1 MDHLHR
7 QEATGQDVEHTAPT
21 LRSRSSSLLS
31 RGGGGSHNNCLS
43 SASNLSQQSSITS
56 QPTGNHNRRRSS
68 NNNNNSQRILGFL
81 FSRVK
86 IRTTRQWK
94 RIKRRSKQQL
104 SETNLRKQLKKYA
117 ERGDWEQICLVL
129 SNYDFS
135 DIPEEEQQSPTTF
148 AAMSKSRLR
157 GRSSNNDVEDPQ
169 KNKADASRRPSYG
182 SRNSLRNSFTGKE
195 SAAAA
200 AAIKAALLVDEEAN
214 SSSLEESSS
223 SDNRRLDA
231 GENILHDMCHYNP
244 TLNVIETLLSSLRH
258 HRRGYTAGK
267 DEMGRTPLHVAA
279 ACGCDPQVIH
289 ALALAD
295 PSQASIGDVDG
306 RTPLHIVTRYLAYR
320 GRVEDSP
327 PKEMMEVAILP
338 PYTTEETFDDEAY
351 ERCTTTISILKDVMT
366 TYPGKVDFKDE
377 DTSGFSPLDYVLD
390 GNISDEHVLH
400 CLLRRKGLTNKSKRR
415 STASTATQVTGN
427 RSPSNYSTIRRRKRS
442 VSVCSEASSV
452 CSQDIDVLLRL
463 EEEEIDSRRK
473 RLERLR
479 PRRQK
484 VKIRNTL
491 FDVFGI
497 EQQQQQQEEMVVP
510 SSPQVSHVQKMMGI
524 PIHTPSKKVDGDYV
538 PQQSQPQQPPPA
550 LQEKIEN
557 TPINDDDD
565 AAAASDSPTA
575 PPPRRRRSSRKLLPI
590 SRSFPMT
597 SSKSDSKQQSHQRTP
612 RHSMTSADIYE
623 AHLAAYMDDFMD
635 ENLERYDENDSF
647 DILQDPDEV
656 EEEETGPHHKDE
668 KLLQDDKAVRSSPP
682 PIFEINIRLDE
693 MMMQDNRN
701 RSTWNDDFSDS
712 SRLERMS
719 VVSEISVPAILVH
732 RESGL

>member
-31 RGGGGSHNNCLS
+31 RGGGSHNNCLS
-43 SASNLSQQSSITS
+43 SASNLSQQSSTV
-56 QPTGNHNRRRSS
+56 GNSNNRRRSS
-68 NNNNNSQRILGFL
+68 NKNNNSQRILGLL

-86 IRTTRQWK
+86 IRTKRQWK
-94 RIKRRSKQQL
+94 RIKHRRRKQQL

-117 ERGDWEQICLVL
+117 ERGDWDQICLVL

-135 DIPEEEQQSPTTF
+135 DIPEEEQSPTTIA
-148 AAMSKSRLR
+148 AAMNKSRLR
-157 GRSSNNDVEDPQ
+157 GRGNNDVEDPQ
-169 KNKADASRRPSYG
+169 KNKAADSSRRPSYG

-200 AAIKAALLVDEEAN
+200 AVIKAALLVDEEEAN

-223 SDNRRLDA
+223 SDNRRPDM
-231 GENILHDMCHYNP
+231 GENILHDMCHFNP
-244 TLNVIETLLSSLRH
+244 TLNVMETLLSSLRH
-258 HRRGYTAGK
+258 HRRGYTSGK

-279 ACGCDPQVIH
+279 ACGSDPQVIH

-295 PSQASIGDVDG
+295 PSQASIGDIDG

-320 GRVEDSP
+320 GRVDDSP
-327 PKEMMEVAILP
+327 PKEMMMEVAILP

-377 DTSGFSPLDYVLD
+377 DNTGFSPLDYVID

-400 CLLRRKGLTNKSKRR
+400 CLLRRKGLTRNKSKRR
-415 STASTATQVTGN
+415 STASTGTQVMCN
-427 RSPSNYSTIRRRKRS
+427 RSPSNNNSTIRRRKRS
-442 VSVCSEASSV
+442 ISVSSEASSV

-491 FDVFGI
+491 FDIFGI
-497 EQQQQQQEEMVVP
+497 EQQQQQEQEEMVVP
-510 SSPQVSHVQKMMGI
+510 SSPHISHVQKMMGV
-524 PIHTPSKKVDGDYV
+524 PIHTASQKVDEDEV
-538 PQQSQPQQPPPA
+538 PHQSQPQQLPPA
-550 LQEKIEN
+550 LSD
-557 TPINDDDD
+557 NDD
-565 AAAASDSPTA
+565 AASDSPKT
-575 PPPRRRRSSRKLLPI
+575 PPPRRRSSRKLLLN
-590 SRSFPMT
+590 SRSFRSMA
-597 SSKSDSKQQSHQRTP
+597 SSKSDSKQQSQQQRTS

-635 ENLERYDENDSF
+635 ENLEKYDENDSF

-656 EEEETGPHHKDE
+656 EEEEEAGQDE
-668 KLLQDDKAVRSSPP
+668 NKAVRLSPP
-682 PIFEINIRLDE
+682 PIFEINIRLGE
-693 MMMQDNRN
+693 TMKQDN

-712 SRLERMS
+712 SRNERMS

-732 RESGL
+732 RESSL

>member
-1 MDHLHR
+1 MNK
-7 QEATGQDVEHTAPT
+7 
-21 LRSRSSSLLS
+21 SR
-31 RGGGGSHNNCLS
+31 
-43 SASNLSQQSSITS
+43 
-56 QPTGNHNRRRSS
+56 
-68 NNNNNSQRILGFL
+68 
-81 FSRVK
+81 
-86 IRTTRQWK
+86 
-94 RIKRRSKQQL
+94 
-104 SETNLRKQLKKYA
+104 
-117 ERGDWEQICLVL
+117 
-129 SNYDFS
+129 
-135 DIPEEEQQSPTTF
+135 
-148 AAMSKSRLR
+148 RLR
-157 GRSSNNDVEDPQ
+157 GRGNNDVEDPQ
-169 KNKADASRRPSYG
+169 KNKAADSSNRRPSYG

-200 AAIKAALLVDEEAN
+200 AVIKAALLVDEEEAN

-223 SDNRRLDA
+223 SDNRRPDV
-231 GENILHDMCHYNP
+231 GENILHDMCHFNP
-244 TLNVIETLLSSLRH
+244 TLNVMETLLSSLRH
-258 HRRGYTAGK
+258 HRRGYTSGK

-279 ACGCDPQVIH
+279 ACGSDPQVIH

-295 PSQASIGDVDG
+295 PSQASIGDIDG

-320 GRVEDSP
+320 GRVDDSP

-351 ERCTTTISILKDVMT
+351 ERCTTTISILKEIMT

-377 DTSGFSPLDYVLD
+377 DNTGFSPLDYVID

-400 CLLRRKGLTNKSKRR
+400 CLLRRKGLTRNKSKRR
-415 STASTATQVTGN
+415 STASTGTQVICN
-427 RSPSNYSTIRRRKRS
+427 RSPSNNNSTIRRRKRS
-442 VSVCSEASSV
+442 TSVCSEASSI

-497 EQQQQQQEEMVVP
+497 EQQQQQEEEMVVP
-510 SSPQVSHVQKMMGI
+510 SSPQISHVQKMMGV
-524 PIHTPSKKVDGDYV
+524 PIHTASQKVDEDEV
-538 PQQSQPQQPPPA
+538 PHQSQPQQLPPA
-550 LQEKIEN
+550 
-557 TPINDDDD
+557 PPDNDD
-565 AAAASDSPTA
+565 AASDSPKT
-575 PPPRRRRSSRKLLPI
+575 PRRRRSSRKLLPN
-590 SRSFPMT
+590 SRSFRSMA
-597 SSKSDSKQQSHQRTP
+597 SSKSDSKQQSQQQRTP

-635 ENLERYDENDSF
+635 ENLEKYDENDSF

-656 EEEETGPHHKDE
+656 EEEAGPHHKDE
-668 KLLQDDKAVRSSPP
+668 VLQGEDQAVRSSPP

-693 MMMQDNRN
+693 TMKQDN

-732 RESGL
+732 RESSL